1 MAIVNR
7 REFLLESGVL
17 AASLGMAPR
26 SAFAGKA
33 DSYSQGMS
41 DMLLSYLGGKLNAL
55 RADWDRKRSMIRTP
69 ESLELRNRF
78 VREKFREML
87 NGFPE
92 RTPLNAVV
100 VNSRQRE
107 GYRVENVMFQSRPD
121 YWVTGNLYIPSS
133 GEGPFP
139 GIISPC
145 GHYPLARMAPPYQ
158 MAYMNLVR
166 SGFVVLAYDP
176 VGQGER
182 RQYWDP
188 QTDFDE
194 IDSLRGDSAIF
205 EHSMPGQLL
214 LLMGENLTQYRV
226 WDGMRALDYLLTRK
240 EVDREK
246 TGCAG
251 HSGGGT
257 LTLFISA
264 LDERVRCAV
273 VVEGGTSHRWPVN
286 FSPGDRVGPSD
297 VEQNLFPSALYGID
311 LCDLHVAIAPRPLL
325 ALIEDYGPGFNL
337 AAQHIRERYELLG
350 VPEKFATGEATDPHA
365 WTVKLRLAT
374 TDWFCRWFYG
384 RPGPV
389 SEPAFEPEE
398 PRKLFCTPN
407 GSIRYSSQG
416 ETIFSIILKKQWK
429 LPPDRNVPA
438 TSSEL
443 ENFRREMR
451 TKIAE
456 RIHYHKSAAPLGV
469 RDIVTT
475 PRKGYHIEK
484 LEFISEP
491 DIYIPTWVFVPAG
504 KQGRLS
510 PILYLH
516 EEGKEAEGME
526 FGVLEK
532 LAQKGN
538 LVIAI
543 DVRGIGST
551 TPPHSADIEATRFR
565 HLFSVETAMAYMAWY
580 MDESLFGMR
589 VADVIRALD
598 YTESRPDVDQAT
610 IRLIGVGRGALWA
623 LFAAALD
630 SRVRAVVC
638 DGGLLSYHSLTASD
652 LYLHSA
658 DVFVKDVLLHFDLPQ
673 VAAAVADRRLI
684 LASPVDAMKNPV
696 ELPGVR
702 ETYRWAAE
710 VYAQAG
716 ASNRLRC
723 VRSDPDADP
732 ADQYLEFLGG

>member
-1 MAIVNR
+1 MTMVNR
-7 REFLLESGVL
+7 REFLLESGML
-17 AASLGMAPR
+17 AASLGVVPR
-26 SAFAGKA
+26 SALAGKT
-33 DSYSQGMS
+33 DSYSQGMP
-41 DMLLSYLGGKLNAL
+41 DMLLSYLGSKLNSL
-55 RADWDRKRSMIRTP
+55 CADWDRKRSAIQTP

-78 VREKFREML
+78 VREKFKEML
-87 NGFPE
+87 NGYPQ
-92 RTPLNAVV
+92 RTPLNPVV
-100 VNSRQRE
+100 VNSRERD
-107 GYRVENVMFQSRPD
+107 GYRVENVRFQSRPD
-121 YWVTGNLYIPSS
+121 FWVTGNLYIPSS
-133 GEGPFP
+133 GAGPFP

-182 RQYWDP
+182 RHYWNP
-188 QTDFDE
+188 QTNFDE
-194 IDSLRGDSAIF
+194 IDSERGDSAIF

-214 LLMGENLTQYRV
+214 LLLGENLTQYRV

-240 EVDREK
+240 EVDKEK
-246 TGCAG
+246 IGCAG

-264 LDERVRCAV
+264 LDERVKCAV
-273 VVEGGTSHRWPVN
+273 VVQGGTSHRWPEK

-350 VPEKFATGEATDPHA
+350 VPDKFATGEATDPHA
-365 WTVKLRLAT
+365 WTVKLRLAA

-384 RPGPV
+384 HPGPA

-407 GSIRYSSQG
+407 GSVRYSREG
-416 ETIFSIILKKQWK
+416 ETIFSLILKKQWK
-429 LPPDRNVPA
+429 LPPDRKVPA

-443 ENFRREMR
+443 EDFRRQMR

-456 RIHYHKSAAPLGV
+456 QIHYQKSAAPLGA
-469 RDIVTT
+469 RAIVAT
-475 PRKGYHIEK
+475 PRKGYQIEK
-484 LEFISEP
+484 LEFLSEP
-491 DIYIPTWVFVPAG
+491 GICIPTWVFVPES
-504 KQGRLS
+504 KREKFP

-538 LVIAI
+538 LVIAV

-551 TPPHSADIEATRFR
+551 TPPHSADIESTRFR
-565 HLFSVETAMAYMAWY
+565 HLFSVETAMAYMAWF

-589 VADVIRALD
+589 VADAIRALD
-598 YTESRPDVDQAT
+598 YTASRPDVDQAE

-630 SRVRAVVC
+630 SRVHAVVC
-638 DGGLLSYHSLTASD
+638 DGGLLSYRALTSSE

-658 DVFVKDVLLHFDLPQ
+658 DIFVKDVLLQFDLPQ
-673 VAAAVADRRLI
+673 VAAAVAERRLT
-684 LASPVDAMKNPV
+684 LVSPVDAMKNPV
-696 ELPGVR
+696 ALPVVH
-702 ETYRWAAE
+702 ETYDWAAE

-716 ASNRLRC
+716 ASDRFRTA
-723 VRSDPDADP
+723 RRDPDADL
-732 ADQYLEFLGG
+732 AGQYLEFLGA